1 MIMSWLV
8 SGVSLA
14 NDQGITQNDIGKA
27 FQVLQNV
34 GQGVNTGNG
43 NQVALKQ
50 ACNLLM
56 GAGQDTLNSLQSKT
70 FQQTSLSFLDIR
82 QICTLTQNNSAG
94 LTSMT
99 TSFGQAASDMLV
111 QRAVSEAQQTGLPYL
126 SRVELEGSILGGK
139 SAYSLTTVQPFW
151 EDSENGHFIFN
162 QVSWYHSVT
171 DTDDGDPDNTL
182 NMGLVYRHL
191 MMDNTF
197 MLGGNV
203 FFDHQFDQDH
213 NRMSVGLDAQTS
225 LYGMAVN
232 HYIPLS
238 GWKTLDSLREARAQA
253 GWDLELSGRL
263 PDYPDWILYTKGFT
277 WDGYGDQSDI
287 YGYAGS
293 LEWSPVSALAF
304 TVGVQDEN
312 ESSPEAKLS
321 VRLKLNFGES
331 LSRQFREQN
340 AIDDMSSRVW
350 DKVRRENIIRT
361 QMREKLVTDLQVL
374 ETVGAN
380 TVTTTASIPLT
391 VGLTFSMPATINVAN
406 TAGAVAR
413 IQLID
418 GGVLTLGQNT
428 EVRVEAGLIT
438 LVNGSAH
445 YVSGSTDVSV
455 VTPGGT
461 ITLLGTDIDVV
472 SNGTDSTVRVRDGS
486 VRLVGTVSGSVD
498 ITAGEMGQTISGVVA
513 TVTNGSA
520 TYIAHEDTVTQQID
534 WVSASQAGE
543 KLAPYL
549 INAPYISTERLI
561 PGQILEIG
569 LRFNKAVTVAG
580 GPPALN
586 LSVNGQARTASL
598 ISGGGTN
605 QLIFGYTLQ
614 AGDAGLT
621 SLTVTGFNE
630 NGATLTNGSKIAVI
644 NIPDTVLTLSGGIT
658 DVTAPSGYA
667 VSFLT
672 DPVNDSNQAT
682 AQFQITGAE
691 VGATYNYT
699 ISSSGGAATITGNGS
714 IATATQTVTA
724 DMTSLDYGTLT
735 LSLTLADAASNTG
748 IAATATAVKSS
759 LPILNYVSRSELI
772 NHSTSYTFPNTPIGT
787 PSADRLVI
795 VMVETAGDTSNV
807 TGITVGGVPATIHT
821 QGSAPG
827 GWQNTAIASIALP
840 AGTNATVDVT
850 TAQDAWGCQVFVYS
864 ATNLSS
870 MTPTGAAGGA
880 NGPAVS
886 AIDLSIPVS
895 EGGFIIAGAHVEL
908 ASGPHPIWTENN
920 AIAVTDAEGID
931 IPYSGDYFH
940 YYAAH
945 SENLPANANY
955 PVRFRNGNDTF
966 WFGAAMASWR

>member
-1 MIMSWLV
+1 MLWLV
-8 SGVSLA
+8 SGSSLA
-14 NDQGITQNDIGKA
+14 KDQGIAQDEIGKA

-34 GQGVNTGNG
+34 GQGINTGSG
-43 NQVALKQ
+43 NQVAVKE
-50 ACNLLM
+50 ACHLVM
-56 GAGQDTLNSLQSKT
+56 GAGQDTLNSLERNAAFSK
-70 FQQTSLSFLDIR
+70 TSLSLLDMR
-82 QICTLTQNNSAG
+82 QICALTQNNSAG
-94 LTSMT
+94 LTNMT
-99 TSFGQAASDMLV
+99 TSLGQAASDMV
-111 QRAVSEAQQTGLPYL
+111 AQRAVSEAQQTGLPYL

-139 SAYSLTTVQPFW
+139 SSYSLTTVQPFW
-151 EDSENGHFIFN
+151 EDTENGHFIFN
-162 QVSWYHSVT
+162 QLSWYHSAT
-171 DTDDGDPDNTL
+171 DTDDGDPDDTL
-182 NMGLVYRHL
+182 NMGLVYRNLL
-191 MMDNTF
+191 MNNTF
-197 MLGGNV
+197 MLGGNI

-213 NRMSVGLDAQTS
+213 NRMSIGLDAQTS

-238 GWKTLDSLREARAQA
+238 GWKTVDSLREARAQA

-263 PDYPDWILYTKGFT
+263 PDYPDWALYTKGFT
-277 WDGYGDQSDI
+277 WDGYGDRSDI

-304 TVGVQDEN
+304 TAGVQDEN

-331 LSRQFREQN
+331 LSGQFRERN
-340 AIDDMSSRVW
+340 GVDDMSSRVW

-391 VGLTFSMPATINVAN
+391 VGLTFSMPATVNVAN

-418 GGVLTLGQNT
+418 GGILTLGQNT
-428 EVRVEAGLIT
+428 EVRIEAGLIT

-445 YVSGSTDVSV
+445 YVSGSTDVTV

-486 VRLVGTVSGSVD
+486 VRLVGSVSGSVNM
-498 ITAGEMGQTISGVVA
+498 TAGEMGQTISGVVS

-520 TYIAHEDTVTQQID
+520 TYIAHEDTITQQID
-534 WVSASQAGE
+534 WVSASQTGE

-569 LRFNKAVTVAG
+569 LRFNKVVSVAG

-598 ISGGGTN
+598 ISGSGTN

-630 NGATLTNGSKIAVI
+630 NGATLANGSKIAVT

-667 VSFLT
+667 VNFIT

-691 VGATYNYT
+691 VGANYNYT

-714 IATATQTVTA
+714 ITTATQTVTA

-735 LSLTLADAASNTG
+735 ISLTLTDASSNTG
-748 IAATATAVKSS
+748 IAATDTAVKSS
-759 LPILNYVSRSELI
+759 LPILNYVAQR
-772 NHSTSYTFPNTPIGT
+772 TSLVDDTNYTFTNTAIGT
-787 PSADRLVI
+787 PAADRLVI
-795 VMVETAGDTSNV
+795 VMVQTMGNGSNV
-807 TGITVGGVPATIHT
+807 TNITVGGVPATIHT
-821 QGSAPG
+821 QGFAPG
-827 GWQNTAIASIALP
+827 NWQNTAIASVALP
-840 AGTNATVDVT
+840 TGANATVDVT
-850 TAQDAWGCQVFVYS
+850 TANAAWLCQVFVYS
-864 ATNLSS
+864 ATNLAS

-880 NGPAVS
+880 NGAWVGQVDLTVPVS
-886 AIDLSIPVS
+886 A
-895 EGGFIIAGAHVEL
+895 GGFIIGGAHVEL
-908 ASGPHPIWTENN
+908 AAGFPPIWTENN
-920 AIAVTDAEGID
+920 ALAVTDAVGDDET
-931 IPYSGDYFH
+931 YSGQPVH

-955 PVRFRNGNDTF
+955 PVTFRNGNDNY
-966 WFGAAMASWR
+966 WFGAAMVSWR